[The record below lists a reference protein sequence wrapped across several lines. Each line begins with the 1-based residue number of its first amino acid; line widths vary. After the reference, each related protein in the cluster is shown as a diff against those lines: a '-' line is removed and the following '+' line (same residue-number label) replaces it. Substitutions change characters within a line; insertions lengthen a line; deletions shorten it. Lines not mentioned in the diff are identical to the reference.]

1 MGLNLY
7 YDSNVLKSAF
17 VDRCMKYC
25 LSTVDKV
32 EFKNINVL
40 CMHACA
46 IFCRQDEH
54 TTLNPCTCDVPI
66 PMWCLGLTMVV
77 HEFSLN

>member
-1 MGLNLY
+1 MPIERPVCPSPKGHTAHVSERYGPKPILRQQR
-7 YDSNVLKSAF
+7 VKSAF

-32 EFKNINVL
+32 EFKNINAI

-46 IFCRQDEH
+46 IFADKMSTE
-54 TTLNPCTCDVPI
+54 L
-66 PMWCLGLTMVV
+66 
-77 HEFSLN
+77 